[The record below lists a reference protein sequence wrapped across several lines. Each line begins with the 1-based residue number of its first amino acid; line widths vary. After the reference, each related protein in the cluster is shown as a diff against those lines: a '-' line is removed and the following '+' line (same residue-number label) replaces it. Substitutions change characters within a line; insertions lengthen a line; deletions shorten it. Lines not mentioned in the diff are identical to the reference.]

1 MLANLL
7 LALFALR
14 CFAEPAPDGQA
25 VLTTPSQLQLDEL
38 RWGKCEK
45 LVQPIGMTYEA
56 VPSPPLELYPLS
68 VSGPINNRV
77 DLVFFSD
84 GYLLEERDKFIQ
96 DAARLAEAI
105 STNQTFATVKP
116 LLNFWA
122 AFSPSRESGI
132 GVGGEP
138 KDTPFGLYR
147 EGTELRAV
155 YYSKPEVAR
164 AACDSLGDQCD
175 YPILLGN
182 DPYYG
187 GLGGD
192 FTVITS
198 SLQNGPLV
206 LRHELG
212 HSIIDVGEEYDGG
225 FAYFGINAYHDL
237 DKPVPWA
244 HWLSSGQIQTPPR
257 VERSVM
263 PIQLY
268 PWTLLNTSTSWSTT
282 FTSSGTYARYLVKFS
297 LSGLPEA
304 NDLRVELDGID
315 LNWIPMKDIGLDRWH
330 YDILKDT
337 ALDGGLH
344 EMKFTLLNQER
355 EGVAQLCS
363 VEVLEFGT
371 EDEFISAPGNYGVYP
386 TFSEDNH
393 TSYRPTN
400 DDCLM
405 RLVTTPD
412 FCKVC
417 IEGLWLSLLRRVNLI
432 DGINEGC
439 EQGASRSSESSTSGW
454 IKILDLKLVPLA
466 QFREPQSRVNESYT
480 IKWWKDHKL
489 LTEFT
494 NQTRLIINGLDAIGT
509 YLINVTFATD
519 EVRLDKDK
527 LLTTSY
533 TYQISTVCD
542 SDSA

>member
-1 MLANLL
+1 
-7 LALFALR
+7 
-14 CFAEPAPDGQA
+14 
-25 VLTTPSQLQLDEL
+25 
-38 RWGKCEK
+38 
-45 LVQPIGMTYEA
+45 
-56 VPSPPLELYPLS
+56 
-68 VSGPINNRV
+68 
-77 DLVFFSD
+77 
-84 GYLLEERDKFIQ
+84 
-96 DAARLAEAI
+96 
-105 STNQTFATVKP
+105 
-116 LLNFWA
+116 
-122 AFSPSRESGI
+122 
-132 GVGGEP
+132 
-138 KDTPFGLYR
+138 
-147 EGTELRAV
+147 
-155 YYSKPEVAR
+155 
-164 AACDSLGDQCD
+164 
-175 YPILLGN
+175 
-182 DPYYG
+182 
-187 GLGGD
+187 
-192 FTVITS
+192 
-198 SLQNGPLV
+198 
-206 LRHELG
+206 
-212 HSIIDVGEEYDGG
+212 
-225 FAYFGINAYHDL
+225 
-237 DKPVPWA
+237 
-244 HWLSSGQIQTPPR
+244 
-257 VERSVM
+257 M

-371 EDEFISAPGNYGVYP
+371 EDE
-386 TFSEDNH
+386 
-393 TSYRPTN
+393 PTN

-454 IKILDLKLVPLA
+454 IKIFDLKLVPLA

-519 EVRLDKDK
+519 EMLGSFKQVGPGSRHGDRVQ
-527 LLTTSY
+527 S
-533 TYQISTVCD
+533 
-542 SDSA
+542 